1 MSHRIR
7 TQILRVERDLV
18 SLSLR
23 EVTVELDSDGDLIIA
38 NPATEA

>member
-23 EVTVELDSDGDLIIA
+23 EVELDSDGDLIIA